1 MAKRRSVKLTE
12 FLEKSLVVAAIL
24 NWLAVQQDES
34 SASLV
39 SVLWEAWDR
48 LNKEMVKSWLFWW
61 EMEIVGVNS
70 FWVMLAA
77 IDLVSWCAVS
87 AQIDDS
93 QKKKG

>member
-1 MAKRRSVKLTE
+1 M
-12 FLEKSLVVAAIL
+12 
-24 NWLAVQQDES
+24 QQDES

-39 SVLWEAWDR
+39 SVLWEAWDC

-77 IDLVSWCAVS
+77 IDLVSCRAVNKLM
-87 AQIDDS
+87 IV
-93 QKKKG
+93 KRKKGNFDLIEY

>member
-1 MAKRRSVKLTE
+1 M
-12 FLEKSLVVAAIL
+12 
-24 NWLAVQQDES
+24 QQDES

-39 SVLWEAWDR
+39 SVLWEAWDC

-77 IDLVSWCAVS
+77 IDLVSCRAVNKLM
-87 AQIDDS
+87 IV
-93 QKKKG
+93 KRKKGNFDLIEYWAHHDSGLRSGYIATGPIL